1 MTKKKKKCNVT
12 YTTGCPVLN
21 MNFFNKDVVTSAN
34 SSTCTEPLSNA
45 CCGDSLTE
53 EQMLA
58 SRLGVTVELPS
69 HIHVL
74 DESLIKAAIKAVEPE
89 EEFDVGYVT
98 PIYFYKD
105 LWDKFSLIKCTE
117 LHGWTGEDY
126 IEARASKDN
135 SANRIALSKQQTAAA
150 DQATADEAAL
160 DHTKT
165 DMGTHADRNPIYNG
179 VADFSAKYTLVNKI
193 VAQEK
198 GETLLFYPEVG
209 SLPRVSYYIDLKD
222 GNGYQYVTR
231 DDLENTIYKKVVQ
244 IGSKRSVD
252 IRKKIDSML
261 TIDGKTIAG
270 VPLRSQD
277 RWDSRSRFDAAAYIE
292 KPLVRALYLNQ
303 IYYLKTKGKALGKQ
317 DPLTESLTE
326 NKTKD
331 LWDWLSE
338 AYND

>member
-1 MTKKKKKCNVT
+1 MEKKKKKCNVT
-12 YTTGCPVLN
+12 YTTGDPVLN
-21 MNFFNKDVVTSAN
+21 MNFFNKDTVTSTDNLA
-34 SSTCTEPLSNA
+34 CAEPLSNA

-69 HIHVL
+69 HVHVL

-135 SANRIALSKQQTAAA
+135 SADRIVLSKYQTAKA
-150 DQATADEAAL
+150 DNVSAKLKQV
-160 DHTKT
+160 DHSHG
-165 DMGTHADRNPIYNG
+165 DGGVHADRDPIAG
-179 VADFSAKYTLVNKI
+179 TADFSATYTLVNKI
-193 VAQEK
+193 VHQAK

-209 SLPRVSYYIDLKD
+209 SLPKVSYYIDLKD

-231 DDLENTIYKKVVQ
+231 EDLENTIYKKVME
-244 IGSKRSVD
+244 IGSKYLGK
-252 IRKKIDSML
+252 IREKIGNML
-261 TIDGKTIAG
+261 TIDRQTIAG
-270 VPLRSQD
+270 VPLNAED
-277 RWDSRSRFDAAAYIE
+277 RWDSRSRFDAEGYIE
-292 KPLVRALYLNQ
+292 KPQVRALYLNQ
-303 IYYLKTKGKALGKQ
+303 IYYLKTQGRALGKQ

-326 NKTKD
+326 NRTKD
-331 LWDWLSE
+331 LWDWFSE